1 MFNLCVVRVCLS
13 VRVVSP
19 PTCLWNAF
27 HSSFPLVRIS
37 LVAVLVT
44 VHVTAVEAR
53 TRICTHMNASQR
65 KKALHKHC
73 CTSFA
78 RDLIAFNVM
87 LLSKRVWKPDLSP
100 GPI

>member
-1 MFNLCVVRVCLS
+1 MFFCLTRLCVVRVCLS
-13 VRVVSP
+13 VRVVAP

-53 TRICTHMNASQR
+53 TRICTYMNASQR
-65 KKALHKHC
+65 KKCTRTLLLALLV
-73 CTSFA
+73 A
-78 RDLIAFNVM
+78 
-87 LLSKRVWKPDLSP
+87 LSLST
-100 GPI
+100 

>member
-13 VRVVSP
+13 VRVVAP

-37 LVAVLVT
+37 LVAVLVA
-44 VHVTAVEAR
+44 AVEAR

-65 KKALHKHC
+65 KKMHKHTF
-73 CTSFA
+73 TSFA
-78 RDLIAFNVM
+78 RGLIAFNVT
-87 LLSKRVWKPDLSP
+87 LLLK
-100 GPI
+100 